1 MKKVAGNFLSAKKW
15 TVLSGNKKIRHKY
28 SAFKESSE
36 ENQNLKE
43 TMLKLTLL
51 LKTASIK
58 KEKAFSKSNH
68 HPPVKEAQNRR
79 KHPRIPLLIE
89 NVKKISS

>member
-1 MKKVAGNFLSAKKW
+1 
-15 TVLSGNKKIRHKY
+15 
-28 SAFKESSE
+28 
-36 ENQNLKE
+36 
-43 TMLKLTLL
+43 MLKLIPQ

-68 HPPVKEAQNRR
+68 HPPVKVAQNRR

-89 NVKKISS
+89 NEKKISR